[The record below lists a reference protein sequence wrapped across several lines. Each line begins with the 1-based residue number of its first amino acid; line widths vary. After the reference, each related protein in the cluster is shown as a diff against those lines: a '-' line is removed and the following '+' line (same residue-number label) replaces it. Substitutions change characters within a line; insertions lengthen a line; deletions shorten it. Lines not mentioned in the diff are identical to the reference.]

1 MATKFCISASRI
13 TCDNYNLPTPQQEVC
28 CRILKEFWSASSHL
42 HFLGYAMPLQ
52 ISLTFPSG
60 EVQVTYMDADD
71 ITLQLHGLTVS
82 AAKASLQSLWQK
94 TPPPFLGRQH
104 YADSPIH
111 AFATPPQE
119 LEQEEITLETL
130 AAERQAGI
138 RAENRR
144 LSASGY
150 TLSQGV
156 NHGKV

>member
-1 MATKFCISASRI
+1 MATKFCISAGRI
-13 TCDNYNLPTPQQEVC
+13 TCSNYNIPTRQQELC
-28 CRILKEFWSASSHL
+28 CSILKEFWSAAGHL

-71 ITLQLHGLTVS
+71 VTLQLHALTVS
-82 AAKASLQSLWQK
+82 AAKATLQSLWQK

-104 YADSPIH
+104 YTDSPIH

-138 RAENRR
+138 REENRR
-144 LSASGY
+144 LSAAGY

-156 NHGKV
+156 NYGKV

>member
-1 MATKFCISASRI
+1 MATKFCISQSRI

-28 CRILKEFWSASSHL
+28 CRILKEFWSASNHL

-71 ITLQLHGLTVS
+71 VTLQLHGLTVP
-82 AAKASLQSLWQK
+82 AAKAALQMLWQK
-94 TPPPFLGRQH
+94 SPPSFVSRKSYGE
-104 YADSPIH
+104 SPIH
-111 AFATPPQE
+111 AFAAPAQALE
-119 LEQEEITLETL
+119 LDEITLETL

-138 RAENRR
+138 REENRR
-144 LSASGY
+144 LSAAGY

-156 NHGKV
+156 NHGKA

>member
-1 MATKFCISASRI
+1 MATKFCISQSRI

-28 CRILKEFWSASSHL
+28 CRILKEFWSASNHL

-71 ITLQLHGLTVS
+71 VTLQLHGLTVP
-82 AAKASLQSLWQK
+82 AAKAALQMLWQK
-94 TPPPFLGRQH
+94 SPPPFVSRKSYGE
-104 YADSPIH
+104 SPIH
-111 AFATPPQE
+111 AFAAPAQALE
-119 LEQEEITLETL
+119 LDEITLETL

-138 RAENRR
+138 REENRR
-144 LSASGY
+144 LSATGY
-150 TLSQGV
+150 TLSQEV

>member
-28 CRILKEFWSASSHL
+28 CRILKEFWSASSRL

-71 ITLQLHGLTVS
+71 ISLQLHGLTVP
-82 AAKASLQSLWQK
+82 AAKAALQMLWQK
-94 TPPPFLGRQH
+94 SPPPFVSRKSYGE
-104 YADSPIH
+104 SPIH
-111 AFATPPQE
+111 AFAAPTQE
-119 LEQEEITLETL
+119 LELDEITLETL
-130 AAERQAGI
+130 VAERQAGI
-138 RAENRR
+138 REENRR
-144 LSASGY
+144 MAAVWDA
-150 TLSQGV
+150 LSQGE

>member
-13 TCDNYNLPTPQQEVC
+13 TCDNYNLPTPQQELC
-28 CRILKEFWSASSHL
+28 CRILKEFWSASNHL

-71 ITLQLHGLTVS
+71 VTLQLHALTVP
-82 AAKASLQSLWQK
+82 AAKATLQSLWQK
-94 TPPPFLGRQH
+94 SPPSFVSRKSYGE
-104 YADSPIH
+104 SPIH
-111 AFATPPQE
+111 AFDAPTQE
-119 LEQEEITLETL
+119 LELDEITLETL
-130 AAERQAGI
+130 AEERQAGI

-144 LSASGY
+144 LSAAGNAFP
-150 TLSQGV
+150 QGV

>member
-1 MATKFCISASRI
+1 MATKFCISQSRI

-28 CRILKEFWSASSHL
+28 CRILKEFWSAAARL

-52 ISLTFPSG
+52 ISLTFPAG

-71 ITLQLHGLTVS
+71 VTLQLHALTVA
-82 AAKASLQSLWQK
+82 AAKAALQMLWQK
-94 TPPPFLGRQH
+94 SPPPFVSRKSYGE
-104 YADSPIH
+104 SPIH
-111 AFATPPQE
+111 AFAAPAQALE
-119 LEQEEITLETL
+119 LDEITLETL

-144 LSASGY
+144 LSA
-150 TLSQGV
+150 TENAFPQGV

>member
-1 MATKFCISASRI
+1 MATKFCISQRRI

-28 CRILKEFWSASSHL
+28 CRILKEFWSASNHL

-71 ITLQLHGLTVS
+71 VTLQLHGLTVP
-82 AAKASLQSLWQK
+82 AAKAALQMLWQK
-94 TPPPFLGRQH
+94 SPPPFVSRKSYGE
-104 YADSPIH
+104 SPIH
-111 AFATPPQE
+111 AFAAPAQALE
-119 LEQEEITLETL
+119 LDEITLETL

-138 RAENRR
+138 REENRR
-144 LSASGY
+144 LSATGY
-150 TLSQGV
+150 TLSQEV

>member
-13 TCDNYNLPTPQQEVC
+13 TCDNYNLPTPQQELC

-71 ITLQLHGLTVS
+71 VSLQLHALTVS
-82 AAKASLQSLWQK
+82 AAKATLQSLWQK
-94 TPPPFLGRQH
+94 SPPPFVSRKSYGE
-104 YADSPIH
+104 SPIH
-111 AFATPPQE
+111 AFAAPTQE
-119 LEQEEITLETL
+119 LELDEITLETL
-130 AAERQAGI
+130 VAERQAGI
-138 RAENRR
+138 REENRR
-144 LSASGY
+144 LSAAGY

-156 NHGKV
+156 SHGKV